1 MSVLILAEHDGQE
14 LKSFIAQLVNA
25 AASWQQSI
33 DLLIY
38 GEQLDHIAYQ
48 ASQLSGVN
56 RVLKAEANFLVQP
69 LVEDVQDLVLTIAD
83 QYSVIVTAHS
93 TFGKTLL
100 PAIAARLDVA
110 PVMDVTSI
118 ESPTTYIRPEYA
130 GNIFS
135 VIENPQAQQIV
146 SLRTTAFKPV
156 VAVEK
161 QADIISI
168 AVPASRNISRWI
180 NNNIVQSDR
189 PELASARVV
198 IAGGR
203 SLGEDFEKLLSP
215 VAEKLDAAIG
225 ATRACVDAGFAPND
239 LQVGQTGT
247 VIAPDLYIAVGISGA
262 MQHLA
267 GIKDS
272 KVIVAINHDPDAPIF
287 NYADYGL
294 VTDLFSALPELNTA
308 LQETAGA

>member
-14 LKSFIAQLVNA
+14 LKSFTAQLVNA

-38 GEQLDHIAYQ
+38 GEKLDHIAYQ

-56 RVLKAEANFLVQP
+56 RVLKAEANHLVQP

-135 VIENPQAQQIV
+135 VIENSQAQQII
-146 SLRTTAFKPV
+146 SLRTTAFKPA
-156 VAVEK
+156 VAAKK

-239 LQVGQTGT
+239 LQVGQQ
-247 VIAPDLYIAVGISGA
+247 VL
-262 MQHLA
+262 
-267 GIKDS
+267 
-272 KVIVAINHDPDAPIF
+272 
-287 NYADYGL
+287 
-294 VTDLFSALPELNTA
+294 
-308 LQETAGA
+308 